1 MVGFG
6 FMVKI
11 YSNAQFPSGFYRA
24 SIIRQKDGIR
34 DQAVLFIF
42 IVVLLPQLR
51 IQLGLELE

>member
-24 SIIRQKDGIR
+24 PRIRQKDGIR
-34 DQAVLFIF
+34 DQFLLFIF
-42 IVVLLPQLR
+42 VVVLLPQLR
-51 IQLGLELE
+51 IQLGLE

>member
-24 SIIRQKDGIR
+24 PRIRQKDGIR
-34 DQAVLFIF
+34 DQFLLFVF
-42 IVVLLPQLR
+42 VVVLLPQLR
-51 IQLGLELE
+51 IQLGLE